1 VDVWV
6 DGVGARKEKE
16 RERDGETEREMGRE
30 CGRGTRRWASR
41 LSPPLLSLSL
51 SLSQRTEDRHR
62 RLPSFSL
69 SFFFYLL
76 PVGKGYVSGGGRC
89 WLAAVKMERKKKER
103 EGERKRVRENL
114 SPKPGDLL

>member
-1 VDVWV
+1 MGW
-6 DGVGARKEKE
+6 GRAKRKRERERE

-41 LSPPLLSLSL
+41 LSPLPLSL
-51 SLSQRTEDRHR
+51 LSQRTEDRHR

-76 PVGKGYVSGGGRC
+76 PTRKGYVSGGGRC
-89 WLAAVKMERKKKER
+89 WLAAVKMGKGER
-103 EGERKRVRENL
+103 EKRGGEKE
-114 SPKPGDLL
+114 

>member
-41 LSPPLLSLSL
+41 LSPPFPSLSLSL

-76 PVGKGYVSGGGRC
+76 PAGKGYVSGGEM
-89 WLAAVKMERKKKER
+89 LAGCGKDGKQEKGKER
-103 EGERKRVRENL
+103 GRERE
-114 SPKPGDLL
+114 